1 MEAFG
6 TFLPLILIFVVFY
19 FLLIRPQ
26 QRKVKQHK
34 EMLSNLKRGDKIV
47 TSGGIIGTIN
57 KVADNRE
64 LTLEV
69 AENVEIKIASG
80 MVADLYSIPEVQKNY
95 RITDNREGWAIAGL
109 SSGGICAFTVA
120 WQRPDKFSKVVS
132 HIGSFTN
139 IRGGHLY
146 SDLVRQSSVKP
157 IRIFLQDG
165 SNDLNLRPGNWWI
178 ANQQLA
184 DSLDFAGYDYMTVWG
199 DGGHDLEHGGAIF
212 PDTMRWLWRDY
223 DSRP

>member
-80 MVADLYSIPEVQKNY
+80 MVADLYVMPEVKKKEPPKEENK
-95 RITDNREGWAIAGL
+95 GK
-109 SSGGICAFTVA
+109 SG
-120 WQRPDKFSKVVS
+120 FSL
-132 HIGSFTN
+132 F
-139 IRGGHLY
+139 
-146 SDLVRQSSVKP
+146 
-157 IRIFLQDG
+157 
-165 SNDLNLRPGNWWI
+165 
-178 ANQQLA
+178 
-184 DSLDFAGYDYMTVWG
+184 
-199 DGGHDLEHGGAIF
+199 
-212 PDTMRWLWRDY
+212 
-223 DSRP
+223 SRKK

>member
-64 LTLEV
+64 LTLEAV
-69 AENVEIKIASG
+69 SYTHLTLPTKAS
-80 MVADLYSIPEVQKNY
+80 V
-95 RITDNREGWAIAGL
+95 
-109 SSGGICAFTVA
+109 
-120 WQRPDKFSKVVS
+120 
-132 HIGSFTN
+132 
-139 IRGGHLY
+139 
-146 SDLVRQSSVKP
+146 
-157 IRIFLQDG
+157 
-165 SNDLNLRPGNWWI
+165 
-178 ANQQLA
+178 
-184 DSLDFAGYDYMTVWG
+184 
-199 DGGHDLEHGGAIF
+199 
-212 PDTMRWLWRDY
+212 
-223 DSRP
+223 